1 MAVSQPAGGRTLARD
16 LVRPKVLCATR
27 WAAPL
32 KRTPTARSF
41 GPERAAGRAAP
52 ATRARL
58 AASNRNR
65 FGSCGDE
72 DGAPA
77 AKPLQQLLAGALAG
91 LVLVTSAAPVSA
103 ADADGVGF
111 LKVPR
116 TELDARPEFAAL
128 QVELLESGLLV
139 EKQFYDPGAVEA
151 AHFSERLREALKAT
165 SKSETVAQAQA
176 VVASV
181 FGSLGDPYTRILRSG
196 DFSSFKQ
203 QNDGQLTGV
212 GLVVRGDAASGKLV
226 VLSPLANSPA
236 ARAGVEPGDEI
247 LSIDGA
253 PVLRGINTEDAA
265 ARLRGVGGSSVQLRL
280 RHTDTFPGA
289 ASRPPFA
296 RVRNVRLA
304 REVIEISPVA
314 SRPLRFVTDGKLHT
328 AGYVRLASFSGNAN
342 RDLVA
347 ALAQLRDA
355 GASGLVLDLRGNGG
369 GLVSAGLEVA
379 RTFLSPGDIIVSTLD
394 RTGAESIIG
403 LAPTGDA
410 PAPLSVAAPRAASG
424 DAVPSPKA
432 AQPVVVLI
440 DSESAS
446 ATEIVAAALR
456 DNGRALIAGTK
467 SYGKGKIQSVYELSD
482 GSAFFITVATYRTPR
497 GDIIDRAGIVPDVA
511 CAAPA
516 DDDGLVLEDD
526 PCIYEAQQYLARL
539 SA

>member
-1 MAVSQPAGGRTLARD
+1 MMAVSQLGGGRTLLLD
-16 LVRPKVLCATR
+16 LELWPKVLSRHQLGSGLERTTR
-27 WAAPL
+27 A
-32 KRTPTARSF
+32 ARSF
-41 GPERAAGRAAP
+41 GPARAAGRAAP
-52 ATRARL
+52 ATRTRL
-58 AASNRNR
+58 AAFNRNR
-65 FGSCGDE
+65 FGSGDE

-77 AKPLQQLLAGALAG
+77 TKPLQLLAGALAG

-116 TELDARPEFAAL
+116 TELDARPEFATL
-128 QVELLESGLLV
+128 QVELLESALLV
-139 EKQFYDPGAVEA
+139 EKQFFDPDAVTA
-151 AHFSERLREALKAT
+151 AHFSDRLREALKAT
-165 SKSETVAQAQA
+165 SNSATMAEAQA

-196 DFSSFKQ
+196 DFNSFKQ

-253 PVLRGINTEDAA
+253 PVLRGIKTEDAA

-280 RHTDTFPGA
+280 RHTDTVPGA

-304 REVIEISPVA
+304 REVIEISAVA
-314 SRPLRFVTDGKLHT
+314 SRPLRFVTDDGKLHNV
-328 AGYVRLASFSGNAN
+328 GYIRLASFSGSAN

-347 ALAQLRDA
+347 ALEQLRDA
-355 GASGLVLDLRGNGG
+355 GASSGLVLDLRGNGG

-379 RTFLSPGDIIVSTLD
+379 RTFLSPGDVIVSTLD

-403 LAPTGDA
+403 LAPALGDA
-410 PAPLSVAAPRAASG
+410 APP
-424 DAVPSPKA
+424 PKA
-432 AQPVVVLI
+432 AQPMVVLI
-440 DSESAS
+440 DAESAS

-497 GDIIDRAGIVPDVA
+497 GVNIDRAGIVPDVA

-516 DDDGLVLEDD
+516 DADDLVLEED